1 MAFTPLHELASRMQ
15 LLRLHCT
22 FAFQQGGNLPAFKG
36 STLHGWLGHHLL
48 KQDKLLYNL
57 LYAEHGQQQP
67 KPYALACHDH
77 RTFFPEQATLSFELT
92 LFGSATQVAD
102 RLVQALSTRPLGIGS
117 QRLRVSLQSIA
128 SYTPQGLRLGVH
140 SLPLAVWLCPEPA
153 SVWQDCVLQLISPL
167 RIKQKGKIIRHDVP
181 PLSLLLS
188 QVQRRLALITAFW
201 VDDDP
206 VWQETLTQPVS
217 LGDHH
222 SLKSP
227 LYFEDWQRYSRSRQE
242 SLPFGGVMGELCY
255 QGDIYH
261 ALEWLQVGQ
270 FLQLG
275 GKTTFGLGC
284 YRLLYSL

>member
-1 MAFTPLHELASRMQ
+1 MALTPLYELAARMQ

-36 STLHGWLGHHLL
+36 SMLHGWLGHQLL
-48 KQDKLLYNL
+48 KQDKPLYNL

-67 KPYALACHDH
+67 KPYAIACHDH
-77 RTFFPEQATLSFELT
+77 RTAFPEQATLSVEIT

-102 RLVQALSTRPLGIGS
+102 RLVHALSTHPLGLGS
-117 QRLRVSLQSIA
+117 QRLRISLQSMA
-128 SYTPQGLRLGVH
+128 SHTPQGLRLGVH
-140 SLPLAVWLCPEPA
+140 TLPLAAWLRAEPV
-153 SVWQDCVLQLISPL
+153 SMWQDCVLQLTSPL
-167 RIKQKGKIIRHDVP
+167 RIKQKGRIVRHEVP
-181 PLSLLLS
+181 SLSLLLS

-206 VWQETLTQPVS
+206 AWQDVFTHPVP
-217 LGDHH
+217 LGDHRT
-222 SLKSP
+222 LKSP

-242 SLPFGGVMGELCY
+242 LLPFGGVMGELCY

-284 YRLLYSL
+284 YRLLQ